1 MISEIAAVRRRLD
14 RLYDALET
22 GKLSLNDLA
31 PRIQSL
37 RQQEDQLQAAR
48 LELEDQLAERKIALA
63 DDRLVRSYVEDLK
76 ELLDESPLAEQKAF
90 IRSFV
95 KEVKVRGKEATLTYT
110 MPLLP
115 DGTSYE
121 TAGVLDTVHYGG
133 PGRIRTY
140 DQSVMSRPL
149 CR

>member
-1 MISEIAAVRRRLD
+1 MQA
-14 RLYDALET
+14 
-22 GKLSLNDLA
+22 
-31 PRIQSL
+31 L

-48 LELEDQLAERKIALA
+48 LELEDHLSERKIALA

-133 PGRIRTY
+133 PSWTRTRDLSLIRTA
-140 DQSVMSRPL
+140 L
-149 CR
+149 

>member
-1 MISEIAAVRRRLD
+1 M
-14 RLYDALET
+14 
-22 GKLSLNDLA
+22 
-31 PRIQSL
+31 
-37 RQQEDQLQAAR
+37 
-48 LELEDQLAERKIALA
+48 AERKIALA
-63 DDRLVRSYVEDLK
+63 DDRLVLSYVEDLK

-110 MPLLP
+110 IPLLP

-133 PGRIRTY
+133 AGGIRTHY
-140 DQSVMSRPL
+140 LLTASQALSQLSYSPEAILKFSIKPIGIQEEPALDFS
-149 CR
+149 